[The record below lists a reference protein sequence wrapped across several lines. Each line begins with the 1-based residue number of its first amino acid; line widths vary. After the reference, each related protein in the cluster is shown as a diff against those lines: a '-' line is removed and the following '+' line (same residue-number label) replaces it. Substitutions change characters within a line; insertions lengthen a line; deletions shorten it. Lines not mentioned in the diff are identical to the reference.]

1 MPNSDNDI
9 KVTRVTINDI
19 KKPIAKTTTSDVIN
33 EPKSEKPTNN
43 KARKRKFNKK
53 TIQNICVFSS
63 AIAVIAIMA
72 ILLNMFRQPI
82 VNDEYF
88 VSDDTKEVVSL
99 NASGNSSSSRTFIVY
114 SYSGEEVTGLKTYF
128 EYEDEES
135 AKAALQL
142 LKDQPEFKNAEL
154 EGKYIV
160 VTADESQFK
169 GLTASDV
176 KQQNEALKKFQ
187 QSR

>member
-72 ILLNMFRQPI
+72 ILLNMFKQPI

-99 NASGNSSSSRTFIVY
+99 NASGNSSSSHTFIVY

-135 AKAALQL
+135 AKSALQL
-142 LKDQPEFKNAEL
+142 LKDQPEFKSAEL

-176 KQQNEALKKFQ
+176 KQQNEALKIFQ